1 MHLADRRRA
10 KRIIVAQLGATLT
23 AALLLL
29 PLGQV
34 HALSGLA
41 GGAIATLGNAWFA
54 VRVFAGYRAQQPE
67 RLLGR
72 FYGAELQKLL
82 LVGSLFAVAMIWMR
96 PLSAV
101 ALFGVFMLVQLV
113 PILVSQLTDG

>member
-10 KRIIVAQLGATLT
+10 KRIVVAQLAATLA

-29 PLGQV
+29 LLGYV
-34 HALSGLA
+34 HALSSLA
-41 GGAIATLGNAWFA
+41 GGAIATLANAWFA
-54 VRVFAGYRAQQPE
+54 LRVFSGYRAQQPE

-72 FYGAELQKLL
+72 LYGAEFQKLL
-82 LVGSLFAVAMIWMR
+82 LVGFMFAVTMIWMR

-101 ALFGVFMLVQLV
+101 ALFGTFMLVQLV
-113 PILVSQLTDG
+113 PIVVTQLMDG